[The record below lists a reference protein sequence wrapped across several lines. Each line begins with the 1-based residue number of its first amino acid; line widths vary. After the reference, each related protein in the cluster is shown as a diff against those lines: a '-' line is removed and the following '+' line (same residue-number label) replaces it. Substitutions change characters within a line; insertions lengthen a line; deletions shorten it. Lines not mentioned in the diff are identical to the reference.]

1 MAPTTRIPF
10 PLLPAWLRWV
20 GVAAVA
26 GAIFYASV
34 LTVPPETPLETV
46 KPDLIPLDKWYH
58 FLGYAAFGGSLA
70 YATTDWEVDRR
81 ALLVAV
87 FALTVV
93 YGVGLELVQSQLP
106 ARYFSVGDAY
116 ANAFGALFV
125 LPWYALRPR
134 LRLIPVREIVSD

>member
-1 MAPTTRIPF
+1 MPSSTHIPF
-10 PLLPAWLRWV
+10 PLLPPWLRWA
-20 GVAAVA
+20 GVVA
-26 GAIFYASV
+26 IAGVIFYASI
-34 LTVPPETPLETV
+34 LTVPPGTPLETV
-46 KPDLIPLDKWYH
+46 KPELIPLDKWYH

-70 YATTDWEVDRR
+70 YATTDWETDR
-81 ALLVAV
+81 AVLLVAV

-106 ARYFSVGDAY
+106 ARHFSVADAY

-134 LRLIPVREIVSD
+134 LRLVPIRDMLSD